1 MARVKPKRHGV
12 VVDMTAMTDVAFLLL
27 TFFILTT
34 EFKKPDVEAIKP
46 PSSISETILPDGG
59 VMIVNVTNDG
69 RFIFLPVD
77 NGNEKVEI
85 LRKMGEKYKVK
96 FTRAEEISFARSAA
110 IGVPMNQLK
119 SYLNLDED
127 KQKEI
132 KGYSIPQDS
141 VNTELIDWIKF
152 SKEVN
157 PDYKLAIKGDAATSF
172 SKVKTI
178 FEGLR
183 DNDILQMQLITTQE
197 GAGQVQ
203 KIEE

>member
-69 RFIFLPVD
+69 RFLFSPVN
-77 NGNEKVEI
+77 NGNERVDI
-85 LRKMGEKYKVK
+85 LRKMGEKYNVK
-96 FTRAEEISFARSAA
+96 FTRAEEISFAKAQS
-110 IGVPMNQLK
+110 IGVPMKQLK
-119 SYLNLDED
+119 SFLNLDEEE
-127 KQKEI
+127 QK
-132 KGYSIPQDS
+132 KVTGYSIPQDS
-141 VNTELIDWIKF
+141 VNTELVDWIKF
-152 SKEVN
+152 SKDVN
-157 PDYKLAIKGDAATSF
+157 PDYKLAIKGDAATAYTR
-172 SKVKTI
+172 VKSV

-203 KIEE
+203 RIEE